1 MGKVVAFD
9 LEAFLQE
16 RIPLTRALGCQ
27 VIAADRGGVHL
38 RAPLEPNINMH
49 GTAFAGS
56 LASLSLLS
64 GWIWVVVAL
73 RDCGEQAA
81 VVVRRCEVDY
91 LAPVDGEL
99 EVHCEPPVPAEW
111 QIFSNSFRER
121 GRARLSLAST
131 VSTID
136 GIPKV
141 RTLCEY
147 AVKRVEKPAPTNY
160 PACPGGARD
169 G

>member
-1 MGKVVAFD
+1 MIPFD
-9 LEAFLQE
+9 IEEFLHE

-27 VIAADRGGVHL
+27 VVSADHSGVRL
-38 RAPLEPNINMH
+38 RAPLDPNTNMH

-64 GWIWVVVAL
+64 GWVWTVVAL
-73 RDCGEQAA
+73 RDYGEQAT
-81 VVVRRCEVDY
+81 VVVSHCEVAY

-99 EVHCEPPVPAEW
+99 DVYCAPPDSDAW
-111 QIFSNSFRER
+111 QTCINSLRER
-121 GRARLSLAST
+121 GRSRLSLAAT

-136 GIPKV
+136 GIAKV

-147 AVKRVEKPAPTNY
+147 AIRRAVR
-160 PACPGGARD
+160 PGPSDDSATG
-169 G
+169 GVT

>member
-1 MGKVVAFD
+1 MIAFD
-9 LEAFLQE
+9 LEAFLHE

-27 VIAADRGGVHL
+27 VVAAARSGVRL
-38 RAPLEPNINMH
+38 RAPLEPNTNMH

-73 RDCGEQAA
+73 RDCGVQAT
-81 VVVRRCEVDY
+81 VVVSRCEVTY
-91 LAPVDGEL
+91 SAPVDGEL
-99 EVHCEPPVPAEW
+99 DVYCAPPEAADW
-111 QIFSNSFRER
+111 QKFSNSLRDR

-131 VSTID
+131 VSAID

-141 RTLCEY
+141 HTLCEY
-147 AVKRVEKPAPTNY
+147 AVKLAEKPAP
-160 PACPGGARD
+160 GGHPTA
-169 G
+169 GGVT

>member
-1 MGKVVAFD
+1 MIAFD
-9 LEAFLQE
+9 LEAFLHE
-16 RIPLTRALGCQ
+16 RIPLSRALGCQ
-27 VIAADRGGVHL
+27 VVAADRRGVHL
-38 RAPLEPNINMH
+38 RAPLEPNTNMH

-73 RDCGEQAA
+73 RERGEQAA
-81 VVVRRCEVDY
+81 VVVSRCEVAY

-99 EVHCEPPVPAEW
+99 NVHCAPPEPAEW
-111 QIFSNSFRER
+111 QTFSDSLRER

-141 RTLCEY
+141 STLCEY
-147 AVKRVEKPAPTNY
+147 AVKRVEKPAPTD
-160 PACPGGARD
+160 D

>member
-1 MGKVVAFD
+1 MIAPD
-9 LEAFLQE
+9 LEAFLHE

-27 VIAADRGGVHL
+27 VVAADRRGVHL
-38 RAPLEPNINMH
+38 RAPLEPNTNMH

-64 GWIWVVVAL
+64 GWIWVVAAL

-99 EVHCEPPVPAEW
+99 EVHCEPPEPAEW
-111 QIFSNSFRER
+111 QIFSDSFRER
-121 GRARLSLAST
+121 GRARLSLSST

-147 AVKRVEKPAPTNY
+147 AVKRVEKPAP
-160 PACPGGARD
+160 GGARD

>member
-1 MGKVVAFD
+1 MIASD
-9 LEAFLQE
+9 LEAFLHE

-27 VIAADRGGVHL
+27 VIAADRAGVHL
-38 RAPLEPNINMH
+38 RAPLEPNTNVH

-73 RDCGEQAA
+73 RECGEQAA
-81 VVVRRCEVDY
+81 VVVKRCEVAY
-91 LAPVDGEL
+91 LAPVEGEL
-99 EVHCEPPVPAEW
+99 DVHCAPPDSAEW
-111 QIFSNSFRER
+111 QIFCKCLGER

-147 AVKRVEKPAPTNY
+147 AVKRVEAAPTD
-160 PACPGGARD
+160 CPRCPDDTRD
-169 G
+169 V

>member
-1 MGKVVAFD
+1 MGTVAAFD
-9 LEAFLQE
+9 LEAYLHE

-27 VIAADRGGVHL
+27 VVAADRGGVHL

-73 RDCGEQAA
+73 RDCGEQAT
-81 VVVRRCEVDY
+81 VVVSRCEVDY

-99 EVHCEPPVPAEW
+99 DVHCAAPEPAEW
-111 QIFSNSFRER
+111 QIFSNSLRGD
-121 GRARLSLAST
+121 GRARLALAST

-141 RTLCEY
+141 RTRCEY
-147 AVKRVEKPAPTNY
+147 AVKLLEKSAPT
-160 PACPGGARD
+160 D

>member
-1 MGKVVAFD
+1 MIAFD
-9 LEAFLQE
+9 LEAFLHE

-27 VIAADRGGVHL
+27 VVAADRRGVHL

-73 RDCGEQAA
+73 RDRGEEAA
-81 VVVRRCEVDY
+81 VVVRRCEVVY

-99 EVHCEPPVPAEW
+99 AVHCAPPEPAEW
-111 QIFSNSFRER
+111 QIFSNSLGER

-131 VSTID
+131 VSTVD
-136 GIPKV
+136 GIAKV

-147 AVKRVEKPAPTNY
+147 AVKRVEKPAPADY
-160 PACPGGARD
+160 PDCPGGARD